1 MGEIHAMM
9 PDNALSSSPINGAFL
24 VPDKVDLLVDYE
36 WGGIDL
42 LDTSQGLLVHI
53 WKCFYEDGWIQIT
66 NDQVAHKLIQVENVK
81 HLSLAFD
88 FNMHP
93 TIAYTVENVDK
104 SRSAYLYWYD
114 TAQAA
119 QITTTYGPDYL
130 YPQLSLDD
138 HRLHQSANA
147 DIIFAYIKNNN
158 LYYRQQRDRFLIEYL
173 LESGLSEDVELRQIG
188 MNTKNRFQFIFW

>member
-1 MGEIHAMM
+1 MM
-9 PDNALSSSPINGAFL
+9 PENTLSSSAIFSAFL
-24 VPDKVDLLVDYE
+24 VPDKAEPLVDFEWGGVDLLDS
-36 WGGIDL
+36 
-42 LDTSQGLLVHI
+42 SQGLMVKI
-53 WKCFYEDGWIQIT
+53 WKCFYHEGWICITDDVATHQVIQI
-66 NDQVAHKLIQVENVK
+66 ANVK
-81 HLSLAFD
+81 HVSLAFD

-93 TIAYTVENVDK
+93 TIAYVVENEDK
-104 SRSAYLYWYD
+104 TRSAYLYWYD

-119 QITTTYGPDYL
+119 QITTTYGATYHF
-130 YPQLSLDD
+130 PQLSLDD

-188 MNTKNRFQFIFW
+188 MNTKNRFQFLFW